1 MFPRE
6 IGMSNPVIPGR
17 SRAIYRGGNRWTSH
31 PAINRSTT
39 TGDSSGLSSSPLK
52 GVQGSPCRGL
62 GRPQFPSLLRAP
74 PQAARKREEKSFL
87 RGHPAPRQRAAAL
100 CTPARWENWKALGDS

>member
-1 MFPRE
+1 MASLLPQY
-6 IGMSNPVIPGR
+6 P
-17 SRAIYRGGNRWTSH
+17 
-31 PAINRSTT
+31 
-39 TGDSSGLSSSPLK
+39 GLSSSPLK

-74 PQAARKREEKSFL
+74 PLAARKREEKSFL

-100 CTPARWENWKALGDS
+100 CTPARWENWKALPQYLYSGFWSQLFPPDDM

>member
-1 MFPRE
+1 MKVG
-6 IGMSNPVIPGR
+6 IGETTPFCTFSQRMGYSKHTYELF
-17 SRAIYRGGNRWTSH
+17 SLSSTS
-31 PAINRSTT
+31 ASL
-39 TGDSSGLSSSPLK
+39 SGLSSSPLK

-74 PQAARKREEKSFL
+74 PAAARKREEKRFL

-100 CTPARWENWKALGDS
+100 CTPARWENWKALASL